1 MPRAGLIDLLTYIV
15 RQPIPKLKDEPER
28 RLRWSEGFKY
38 FIECCLEKEGN
49 KRATPW
55 RMLEHPWMLDMK
67 TKRVDM
73 QQFLRTVWDWQ
84 EDQQPT
90 LTTAEGVNLQE
101 NGGTAAG
108 ITSEP
113 PGNAKVVAAAAAGET
128 VT

>member
-1 MPRAGLIDLLTYIV
+1 
-15 RQPIPKLKDEPER
+15 
-28 RLRWSEGFKY
+28 
-38 FIECCLEKEGN
+38 
-49 KRATPW
+49 
-55 RMLEHPWMLDMK
+55 MK

-84 EDQQPT
+84 EDQQPA

-101 NGGTAAG
+101 GGAAAAAG

>member
-1 MPRAGLIDLLTYIV
+1 
-15 RQPIPKLKDEPER
+15 
-28 RLRWSEGFKY
+28 
-38 FIECCLEKEGN
+38 
-49 KRATPW
+49 
-55 RMLEHPWMLDMK
+55 MLEHPWMLDMK

-84 EDQQPT
+84 EDQQPA

-101 NGGTAAG
+101 NGGAAAG

>member
-1 MPRAGLIDLLTYIV
+1 MLDWQIHITIRPPLLSRETKEFETG
-15 RQPIPKLKDEPER
+15 RRR
-28 RLRWSEGFKY
+28 RLTQILFKSS
-38 FIECCLEKEGN
+38 LEKEGN

-84 EDQQPT
+84 EDQQPA

-101 NGGTAAG
+101 GGAAAAAG

>member
-1 MPRAGLIDLLTYIV
+1 
-15 RQPIPKLKDEPER
+15 
-28 RLRWSEGFKY
+28 
-38 FIECCLEKEGN
+38 LEKEGN

-84 EDQQPT
+84 EDQQPA

-101 NGGTAAG
+101 GGGAVAAG

-113 PGNAKVVAAAAAGET
+113 PGNAKVVAAAAARET